1 MSLVLEECNRK
12 FRRVKIAIFN
22 FRSNNNEFSAL
33 VYRNFIE
40 KGILYIRHASDRMES
55 MRIKMRR
62 KRVAIVTGASSGF
75 GREFVKLFE
84 HKKEIEEIWAVA
96 RDKKKLRQLSE
107 EYGKKVRCISMD
119 LSSKRCIKKFGDF
132 LKKEK
137 VSISYLVNSAGYGK
151 FGSYGDLDIDSSL
164 NMIDLNVSGVV
175 AMGLVCIPHIRQ
187 GGHIINVASQASFQ
201 PLPYFNIYSAT
212 KAFVRN
218 YSRALN
224 IELRDRG
231 ISVTAVCPGWM
242 KTAFLIGL
250 RLARQRSQL
259 FYRNGI
265 TRKGSC
271 KGIERCGKR
280 QGHLCLWWICEI
292 GTSISKT
299 FSTKNCYESVAV
311 VTAG

>member
-1 MSLVLEECNRK
+1 M
-12 FRRVKIAIFN
+12 
-22 FRSNNNEFSAL
+22 
-33 VYRNFIE
+33 YRNFIE

-55 MRIKMRR
+55 MRINMRR

-175 AMGLVCIPHIRQ
+175 AMGLVCIPHIRR

-242 KTAFLIGL
+242 KTAFFD
-250 RLARQRSQL
+250 RA
-259 FYRNGI
+259 
-265 TRKGSC
+265 
-271 KGIERCGKR
+271 
-280 QGHLCLWWICEI
+280 EI
-292 GTSISKT
+292 GAAKGVNCFIGMASPEKVAAKALKDAGRGRDISVYGGYVKLEHLLAKL
-299 FSTKNCYESVAV
+299 FPQRIVMKAWLWLQRDE
-311 VTAG
+311 